1 MTIFKILKGKSFGD
15 AQIVAPCRQA
25 YPHFLTPKCRRGK
38 VEMKQDLDEII
49 RKLERVQ
56 EQIHRANYSEAAA
69 LAYDA
74 QSLVQFF
81 KDNKV

>member
-1 MTIFKILKGKSFGD
+1 
-15 AQIVAPCRQA
+15 
-25 YPHFLTPKCRRGK
+25 
-38 VEMKQDLDEII
+38 MKQDLDEII